1 LHPLTN
7 RKVNKTVRV
16 GLPKKDEEFFETSL
30 DFFVENGNTLQKIF
44 PDYIDEYNDHSLLKL
59 ISIVYW
65 VGFFSPIAHRQL
77 REKYGYRVAYVD
89 TMAGSG
95 VTSTKRSGDYFC
107 GSCPGALLSARKYP
121 FDLVMAVEIDPQ
133 KGNALK
139 KRLETFLPQQNVA
152 VFNKDILDVSQEI
165 AQELRYQ
172 TISYIV
178 IDPQAFQGMTWA
190 GISPLLQCKGD
201 AMVTWFEAEI
211 WRMKCAANSQNEHQ
225 AAEAS
230 GKRLTELLGSEEWKN
245 IQSAEGLTKIF
256 IDRVLQDCGKTAYA
270 KIRIPRSDGG
280 YYWMILFT
288 GKFQNAAKLADEWK
302 KNVEKRINS
311 AHGRDIAVLLDV
323 KAGRTSTLKN
333 WIKTE

>member
-1 LHPLTN
+1 
-7 RKVNKTVRV
+7 VNKTAKV

-30 DFFVENGNTLQKIF
+30 DFFVENGKNLQRIC
-44 PDYIDEYNDHSLLKL
+44 PDVVDKYNDHSLLKL
-59 ISIVYW
+59 ISIAYW

-77 REKYGYRVAYVD
+77 RERYGYKLAYVD

-107 GSCPGALLSARKYP
+107 GSCPGALLSARKFP
-121 FDLVMAVEIDPQ
+121 FDLVFAVEIDPQ
-133 KGNALK
+133 KGDALQ
-139 KRLETFLPQQNVA
+139 KRLETLLPQQNVT
-152 VFNKDILDVSQEI
+152 VFNKDIVDVSQDI

-190 GISPLLQCKGD
+190 GISPLLKCKGD
-201 AMVTWFEAEI
+201 AMITWFEAEC
-211 WRMKCAANSQNEHQ
+211 WRIKCASIVQNEHQ

-230 GKRLTELLGSEEWKN
+230 GMRLTELFGSEQWKN
-245 IQSAEGLTKIF
+245 AQSPEEFTTLF
-256 IDRVLQDCGKTAYA
+256 IERILRDCGKTAYA
-270 KIRIPRSDGG
+270 KIKIPRSEGG

-288 GKFQNAAKLADEWK
+288 KIAKVADEWK
-302 KNVEKRINS
+302 KHVEKRINS
-311 AHGRDIAVLLDV
+311 AHGRDIAILLDV

-333 WIKTE
+333 WIKNE

>member
-1 LHPLTN
+1 
-7 RKVNKTVRV
+7 VNKTAKV

-30 DFFVENGNTLQKIF
+30 DFFVENGKNLQRIC
-44 PDYIDEYNDHSLLKL
+44 PDTVDGYNDHSLLKL
-59 ISIVYW
+59 ISIAYW

-77 REKYGYRVAYVD
+77 KEKYGYRIAYVD

-95 VTSTKRSGDYFC
+95 VTSTKRSGDFFC
-107 GSCPGALLSARKYP
+107 GSCPGALLSASVRKFP
-121 FDLVMAVEIDPQ
+121 FDLVFAVEIDPQ
-133 KGNALK
+133 KGDALK
-139 KRLETFLPQQNVA
+139 KRLETLLPQQNVT
-152 VFNKDILDVSQEI
+152 VFNKDIADVSQVI

-190 GISPLLQCKGD
+190 GIGPLLQCKGD
-201 AMVTWFEAEI
+201 AMVTWFEAEC
-211 WRMKCAANSQNEHQ
+211 WRIKCAAIAQNEHQ

-230 GKRLTELLGSEEWKN
+230 GNRLTELFGSEQWKN
-245 IQSAEGLTKIF
+245 AQSPEGLTALF
-256 IDRVLQDCGKTAYA
+256 IERVLCDCGKTAHA
-270 KIRIPRSDGG
+270 KIKIPRSDGG

-288 GKFQNAAKLADEWK
+288 KAAKVADEWK
-302 KNVEKRINS
+302 KHVEKRINS
-311 AHGRDIAVLLDV
+311 AHGQDIAVLLDV